1 MALSTQE
8 QLLIETRITNEGPS
22 TAVAYLLWIFLGI
35 FSGHRFYL
43 GRPGTAILQMLSY
56 FIVVGFI
63 WLLVD
68 GFLIPGMIRQKQE
81 ELRHKMSVRA
91 LATAAA

>member
-8 QLLIETRITNEGPS
+8 QLLIETRISNEGPS
-22 TAVAYLLWIFLGI
+22 IVVAYMFWFFLGI

-43 GRPGTAILQMLSY
+43 GRPGTAILQILSY
-56 FIVVGFI
+56 FIVVGFV
-63 WLLVD
+63 WLLID
-68 GFLIPGMIRQKQE
+68 GFLIPGMVRQKQE

-91 LATAAA
+91 LATAAV